1 MPDTHESCARRNVT
15 VTPGQSLE
23 LLNNQLVSSWARKF
37 AERVSNDQGVSEDAK
52 IDRAWKMAFARTP
65 SAEEKKQSTEFLAKQ
80 TALLSDSKAAFADLC
95 HMLFNSNEFL
105 YIN

>member
-23 LLNNQLVSSWARKF
+23 LMNNTLVTNWARQF
-37 AERVSNDQGVSEDAK
+37 ADRVSNDQGVSEDAK

-65 SAEEKKQSTEFLAKQ
+65 NAEEKKSSTEFLTRQ
-80 TALLSDSKAAFADLC
+80 TALLKDEKAAFVDLC